1 MTRVHTHVHTFTH
14 MYKYGQYDQISPP
27 CARSFL
33 VGHPRLLKD
42 YWLLIL
48 ILQSNHSL
56 YIVHTKKR
64 NFFFFLS
71 FLRGFEMYLRVE
83 CLLLL
88 LLFAINK
95 KKYVISFVLNFPWLN
110 IISSPFSFNFFF
122 YFNFLAT
129 PFRSFFYFIK
139 VHHFLV

>member
-88 LLFAINK
+88 LFAINK
-95 KKYVISFVLNFPWLN
+95 KKIRNFICIKFP
-110 IISSPFSFNFFF
+110 SVKYNFIAIFF
-122 YFNFLAT
+122 
-129 PFRSFFYFIK
+129 
-139 VHHFLV
+139 

>member
-33 VGHPRLLKD
+33 VGHPRLLRD

-88 LLFAINK
+88 LFAINK
-95 KKYVISFVLNFPWLN
+95 KKIRNFICIKFPLVKY
-110 IISSPFSFNFFF
+110 NFIAIFF
-122 YFNFLAT
+122 
-129 PFRSFFYFIK
+129 
-139 VHHFLV
+139 